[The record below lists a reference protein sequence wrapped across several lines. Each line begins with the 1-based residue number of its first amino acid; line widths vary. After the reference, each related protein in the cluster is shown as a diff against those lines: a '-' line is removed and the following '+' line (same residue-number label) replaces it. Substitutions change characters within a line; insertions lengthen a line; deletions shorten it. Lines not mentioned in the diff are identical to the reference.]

1 MSLHY
6 EIPQASDKNKYCAP
20 ATNKSF
26 PSQIN
31 AAPIG
36 PHAGG
41 GILRGDMMLTST
53 YTLVALSIEQASA
66 RMALQSLLERWRPA
80 AAQHAAPTPR
90 QFELACD
97 ALRVAFDNCYWRKL
111 DKFVVP
117 ALRRAGVAAEL
128 LAELD
133 ALTMAAIEARAD
145 AHAAAAVH
153 DKSFGAALERC
164 CNLLLDR
171 LDREERE
178 LFPVARTHIPS
189 ESWFAIAN
197 QMLAHDAWQ
206 HENRS
211 TPPAPAPGSAGPR
224 SPARHG
230 TCAAASLYVAH

>member
-1 MSLHY
+1 
-6 EIPQASDKNKYCAP
+6 
-20 ATNKSF
+20 
-26 PSQIN
+26 
-31 AAPIG
+31 
-36 PHAGG
+36 
-41 GILRGDMMLTST
+41 MLTST

-66 RMALQSLLERWRPA
+66 RMALQSLLDRWRPA
-80 AAQHAAPTPR
+80 ASRHAAPTPR

-117 ALRRAGVAAEL
+117 ALRRAGVATGL

-133 ALTMAAIEARAD
+133 ALTLAAIEARAD
-145 AHAAAAVH
+145 AHAAAAVQ

-164 CNLLLDR
+164 CKLLLER

-178 LFPVARTHIPS
+178 LFPVARSHIPC

-211 TPPAPAPGSAGPR
+211 YPAAPAPGRAPPQNSVRQTA
-224 SPARHG
+224 
-230 TCAAASLYVAH
+230 CATASLYVTH